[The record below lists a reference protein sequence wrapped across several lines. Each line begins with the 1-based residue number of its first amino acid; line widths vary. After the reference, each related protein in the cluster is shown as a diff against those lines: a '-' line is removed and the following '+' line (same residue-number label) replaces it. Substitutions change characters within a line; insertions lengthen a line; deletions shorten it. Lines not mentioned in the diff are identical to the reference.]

1 MIYKCKNCGA
11 ALRYDMKI
19 GKMLCES
26 CLSMFDIEEDAEIQL
41 EEIEFERETYDTME
55 SKVYHCSSCGAKL
68 MFHSDETA
76 SFCAFCGQPTVV
88 FDRVMNVRKPEM
100 MQPFRVPKEV
110 ACALIQEKLKG
121 KFIPSSIKKI
131 TPDVVRGIYVPFSI
145 ADFTYEGKRCL
156 KGTVQNNLGNYVDHY
171 FYQHATA
178 SYSLF
183 PTDMSTRLSSDASR
197 RLEPFPIECYVP
209 FDPSYLVGFY
219 ADCGDASDGRI
230 NEERKKRAEE
240 LFDKEAIRHVRE
252 CTPSVVSRKGQVTMI
267 KNRYA
272 LIPVWFYACRRKN
285 KTYTLMVNGVT
296 GKVVGAMPLDV
307 KKVVIKAV
315 FWGGLMSFGCAS
327 LLGKLFQKLAMRDG
341 PLLTISFIFVGL
353 IAMVAL
359 VIAEEAV
366 KSFKKSRKLTGSSSV
381 YKMTIDRQG
390 E

>member
-1 MIYKCKNCGA
+1 
-11 ALRYDMKI
+11 
-19 GKMLCES
+19 
-26 CLSMFDIEEDAEIQL
+26 
-41 EEIEFERETYDTME
+41 
-55 SKVYHCSSCGAKL
+55 
-68 MFHSDETA
+68 
-76 SFCAFCGQPTVV
+76 
-88 FDRVMNVRKPEM
+88 
-100 MQPFRVPKEV
+100 
-110 ACALIQEKLKG
+110 
-121 KFIPSSIKKI
+121 
-131 TPDVVRGIYVPFSI
+131 
-145 ADFTYEGKRCL
+145 
-156 KGTVQNNLGNYVDHY
+156 
-171 FYQHATA
+171 
-178 SYSLF
+178 
-183 PTDMSTRLSSDASR
+183 MSTRLSSDASR

-252 CTPSVVSRKGQVTMI
+252 CTPSVVSRKGQVTKI

-327 LLGKLFQKLAMRDG
+327 LLGKLFQKLAMKEG
-341 PLLTISFIFVGL
+341 PLLTMSFIFVGL